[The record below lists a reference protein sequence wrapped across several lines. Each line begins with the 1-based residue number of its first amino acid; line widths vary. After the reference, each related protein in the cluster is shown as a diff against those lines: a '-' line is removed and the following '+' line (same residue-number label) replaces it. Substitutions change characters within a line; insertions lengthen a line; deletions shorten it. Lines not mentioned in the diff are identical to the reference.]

1 MIPTKE
7 LRLGN
12 YVKDGNNGFPMYVY
26 ALGKDWVQLNFKGNE
41 GDIWECDDKD
51 LVPIP
56 ITIELLT
63 ILGFTQCKT
72 DYWDKP
78 YYEKDNIKIVRW
90 DSDSWCVFVDKDI
103 NNRISLIIESLH
115 ELQNAYFSTNQK
127 ELEVNL

>member
-12 YVKDGNNGFPMYVY
+12 YVKDANNGFPMYVY
-26 ALGKDWVQLNFKGNE
+26 AVGKDWVQLNFNNNE
-41 GDIWECDDKD
+41 GGVWESDDKD
-51 LVPIP
+51 LEPVPI
-56 ITIELLT
+56 TYELLT

-72 DYWDKP
+72 DYWNKP

-115 ELQNAYFSTNQK
+115 ELQNAYFSINQI
-127 ELEVNL
+127 ELDVKL

>member
-12 YVKDGNNGFPMYVY
+12 YVKDGNNSFPMYVY
-26 ALGKDWVQLNFKGNE
+26 ALGKDWVQLNFNNNE

-56 ITIELLT
+56 ITIELIT
-63 ILGFTQCKT
+63 ILGFTPCNIRWQ
-72 DYWDKP
+72 KP
-78 YYEKDNIKIVRW
+78 VYKMDNILITEY
-90 DSDSWCVFVDKDI
+90 SDGLWQVCVFKELD
-103 NNRISLIIESLH
+103 NRMALIIESLH

>member
-12 YVKDGNNGFPMYVY
+12 YVKDTNNGFPMYVY
-26 ALGKDWVQLNFKGNE
+26 AVGKDWVQLNFNNNE
-41 GDIWECDDKD
+41 GDVWECDDKD
-51 LVPIP
+51 LEPVQ

-78 YYEKDNIKIVRW
+78 CYEKDNIKIVRW
-90 DSDSWCVFVDKDI
+90 DSDFWCVFVDKDI

-115 ELQNAYFSTNQK
+115 ELQNAYFSINQK